1 MVPTMEFEFVD
12 GPKDGERMVLPAAI
26 YEHRISLITRNM
38 VQWYEPTDPI
48 PYTAHIRVGIYR
60 RSALLRHRGKLFWK
74 GEE

>member
-38 VQWYEPTDPI
+38 V
-48 PYTAHIRVGIYR
+48 
-60 RSALLRHRGKLFWK
+60 
-74 GEE
+74 